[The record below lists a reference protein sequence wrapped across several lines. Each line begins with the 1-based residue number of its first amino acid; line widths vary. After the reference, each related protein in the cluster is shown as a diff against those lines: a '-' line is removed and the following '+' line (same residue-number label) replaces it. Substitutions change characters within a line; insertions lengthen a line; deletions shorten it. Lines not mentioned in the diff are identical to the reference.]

1 MESDGSDASDAGDA
15 VQETALS
22 GGGDASGL
30 ESDDPRA
37 RWRVMAEPVRPE
49 TWVAEHDTEPLP
61 ESLLAVEAS
70 REGEGR
76 RYLVE
81 RGGGLG
87 A

>member
-1 MESDGSDASDAGDA
+1 M
-15 VQETALS
+15 
-22 GGGDASGL
+22 
-30 ESDDPRA
+30 
-37 RWRVMAEPVRPE
+37 RPE